1 MSEIEKSRIHKW
13 IDTETM
19 IPFYGIRVRV
29 NGRWMHLTK
38 GKNPVFFD
46 TRQEAKDFQKTL
58 HITKRESV

>member
-1 MSEIEKSRIHKW
+1 MGQIEKSRIHKW

-29 NGRWMHLTK
+29 NNKWMHLTK

-46 TRQEAKDFQKTL
+46 TRQEAKDYQKTL
-58 HITKRESV
+58 PITKKETV